1 MHLYPT
7 RRLAFAS
14 QFTPCQ
20 PTLRANPRSD
30 RCKVYL
36 DHYFFLLSRQTCLGF
51 LVKTPPANKMQL
63 EGGVGEIGNPRLLFH
78 QLRLLALLSV
88 SALVCNSLRL
98 RLHSLWSCLL
108 PCSKEQDAVLMHP
121 KITLRIHSG
130 SLHSPVSAPPRRHLA
145 IPCPERLSWI

>member
-63 EGGVGEIGNPRLLFH
+63 EGVWARLEIQGCFSINFVFWLCLASARLFATLS
-78 QLRLLALLSV
+78 ASV
-88 SALVCNSLRL
+88 SI
-98 RLHSLWSCLL
+98 LHG
-108 PCSKEQDAVLMHP
+108 PAY
-121 KITLRIHSG
+121 
-130 SLHSPVSAPPRRHLA
+130 SPAARNKMQS
-145 IPCPERLSWI
+145 